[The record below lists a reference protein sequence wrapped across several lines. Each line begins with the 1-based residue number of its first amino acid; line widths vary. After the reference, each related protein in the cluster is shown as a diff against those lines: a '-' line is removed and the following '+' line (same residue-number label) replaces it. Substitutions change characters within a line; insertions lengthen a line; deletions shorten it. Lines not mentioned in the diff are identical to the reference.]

1 MGAEILATG
10 PKTPEGKA
18 VSAKNA
24 TRHGLLS
31 RELLQRDERASHL
44 RGLTQRLMVELQP
57 VGELELL
64 LVERVVSCMWRLR
77 RALRV
82 EVEVLEYGRSD
93 FQGEDEGLALAWM
106 RKRDT
111 LASLNRYEVT
121 LERAM
126 YRALHELERQQ
137 ARRRGEAVSVPAVLD
152 VSLSSSSENTLQAD
166 GPSQQVND

>member
-1 MGAEILATG
+1 MEIQVMAAENLATG

-31 RELLQRDERASHL
+31 RDLLLRDERASHL
-44 RGLTQRLMVELQP
+44 RSLSERLMEELRP

-64 LVERVVSCMWRLR
+64 LVERVVSCVWRLR

-82 EVEVLEYGRSD
+82 EVEVLERDRSD
-93 FQGEDEGLALAWM
+93 TLTGDDQGLALAWM
-106 RKRDT
+106 RKLDT
-111 LASLNRYEVT
+111 LTNLNRYEVT
-121 LERAM
+121 LERAL

-137 ARRRGEAVSVPAVLD
+137 AKRRGEAVSLPAVLE
-152 VSLSSSSENTLQAD
+152 VTVGE
-166 GPSQQVND
+166 P